1 MSLSELIGFYS
12 NCSCILENE
21 SLEVPVVPP
30 RVGILLYIIL
40 YFIILS
46 IHDTYMYTPNIIMTH
61 VKCTLMF

>member
-30 RVGILLYIIL
+30 RVGI
-40 YFIILS
+40 
-46 IHDTYMYTPNIIMTH
+46 HNIVFHNPVHT
-61 VKCTLMF
+61 

>member
-21 SLEVPVVPP
+21 SLELPVVPP
-30 RVGILLYIIL
+30 RVGIYIYIIL

-46 IHDTYMYTPNIIMTH
+46 IHDTYVYKHNIIMTH
-61 VKCTLMF
+61 